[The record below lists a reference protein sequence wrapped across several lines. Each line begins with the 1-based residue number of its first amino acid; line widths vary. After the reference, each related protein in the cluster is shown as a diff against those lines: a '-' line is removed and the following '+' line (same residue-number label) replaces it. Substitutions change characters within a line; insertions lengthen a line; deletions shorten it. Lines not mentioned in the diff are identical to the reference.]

1 MKDTDVSPGYRQK
14 MAEVIPEEWHL
25 TRMKNCLREIKD
37 KSYPP
42 HPEVPYLG
50 LEHLDSGEMD
60 ASGCG
65 DPSLVQSTCSAFK
78 AGDILYGKL
87 RPYLDKAIIA
97 PFDGICSTEIV
108 VMDAKENSLN
118 QFLIYHIHSDD
129 FVGHNVSHAF
139 GTKMPRTSFNT
150 IGEYPLPLPPLP
162 EQHCIA
168 AVLSTVDVGITAT
181 GEVIAKIE
189 ELKRGLVQDLLTKGI
204 DENGRIRSEEIHE
217 FCEVQRM
224 RVPVGWEV
232 AQLKDVI
239 SEKLQSGYSGY
250 ETGESD
256 GIRALTLTAVTE
268 NRIDVSNTKYIKADH
283 ERVKDLFIRRN
294 DIFIERSNTLA
305 LVGLAAL
312 YEGDEPFAIYP
323 DLLVRARANREMIL
337 PKILLESI
345 LHPRSRT
352 YFRRSAKGTSGSMKK
367 IDQKI
372 IGNLYLPLPPL
383 PEQHRIAA
391 ILSTVDRDLAAE
403 RAHRAHLL
411 TLKKGLMRDLLTGR
425 KRVPLNGAGRM
436 ADPGSQSV
444 MSCNTPPEDRP

>member
-1 MKDTDVSPGYRQK
+1 M
-14 MAEVIPEEWHL
+14 
-25 TRMKNCLREIKD
+25 
-37 KSYPP
+37 
-42 HPEVPYLG
+42 
-50 LEHLDSGEMD
+50 
-60 ASGCG
+60 
-65 DPSLVQSTCSAFK
+65 
-78 AGDILYGKL
+78 
-87 RPYLDKAIIA
+87 
-97 PFDGICSTEIV
+97 
-108 VMDAKENSLN
+108 
-118 QFLIYHIHSDD
+118 
-129 FVGHNVSHAF
+129 
-139 GTKMPRTSFNT
+139 
-150 IGEYPLPLPPLP
+150 
-162 EQHCIA
+162 
-168 AVLSTVDVGITAT
+168 
-181 GEVIAKIE
+181 
-189 ELKRGLVQDLLTKGI
+189 QDLLAKGI
-204 DENGRIRSEEIHE
+204 DEDGRVRSEETHE
-217 FCEVQRM
+217 FCEMQKM
-224 RVPVGWEV
+224 RVPVGGWEV

-372 IGNLYLPLPPL
+372 IGNLYLPLPPPL
-383 PEQHRIAA
+383 PPEQHRIATV
-391 ILSTVDRDLAAE
+391 LSTVDRDLAAE

-411 TLKKGLMRDLLTGR
+411 TLKKGLMQDLLTGR
-425 KRVPLNGAGRM
+425 KRVSLNGTGGA
-436 ADPGSQSV
+436 ACPPNHESV
-444 MSCNTPPEDRP
+444 ATRAPPPPEDRP

>member
-1 MKDTDVSPGYRQK
+1 MKDTDVSPGYRRK

-150 IGEYPLPLPPLP
+150 IGEYPLPPLP

-168 AVLSTVDVGITAT
+168 AVLSTVD
-181 GEVIAKIE
+181 
-189 ELKRGLVQDLLTKGI
+189 
-204 DENGRIRSEEIHE
+204 
-217 FCEVQRM
+217 
-224 RVPVGWEV
+224 
-232 AQLKDVI
+232 
-239 SEKLQSGYSGY
+239 
-250 ETGESD
+250 
-256 GIRALTLTAVTE
+256 
-268 NRIDVSNTKYIKADH
+268 
-283 ERVKDLFIRRN
+283 
-294 DIFIERSNTLA
+294 
-305 LVGLAAL
+305 
-312 YEGDEPFAIYP
+312 
-323 DLLVRARANREMIL
+323 
-337 PKILLESI
+337 
-345 LHPRSRT
+345 
-352 YFRRSAKGTSGSMKK
+352 
-367 IDQKI
+367 
-372 IGNLYLPLPPL
+372 
-383 PEQHRIAA
+383 
-391 ILSTVDRDLAAE
+391 RDLAAE
-403 RAHRAHLL
+403 RAHRARLL
-411 TLKKGLMRDLLTGR
+411 TLKKGLVQDLLTGR
-425 KRVPLNGAGRM
+425 KRVPLNGAGGT
-436 ADPGSQSV
+436 AGPGSQSV
-444 MSCNTPPEDRP
+444 TACAPPREDRP

>member
-1 MKDTDVSPGYRQK
+1 MTKAG
-14 MAEVIPEEWHL
+14 VIPEKWHL
-25 TRMKNCLREIKD
+25 TKMKDCLREIKD

-42 HPEVPYLG
+42 HPGVPYVG
-50 LEHLDSGEMD
+50 LEHLDSGAMD
-60 ASGCG
+60 VNGCG
-65 DPSLVQSTCSAFK
+65 DSSLVQSNCSSFK
-78 AGDILYGKL
+78 TGNILYGKL
-87 RPYLDKAIIA
+87 RPYLDKAIIS

-108 VMDAKENSLN
+108 VMDAKDNSTN

-139 GTKMPRTSFNT
+139 GTKMPRTSFDI
-150 IGEYPLPLPPLP
+150 IGEYLLPLPSLP
-162 EQHCIA
+162 EQHRIA
-168 AVLSTVDVGITAT
+168 TILSTVDAAIAAT
-181 GEVIAKIE
+181 DEVIAKTE
-189 ELKRGLVQDLLTKGI
+189 ELKRGLVQDLLAKGI
-204 DENGRIRSEEIHE
+204 DEDGRIRSEETHAFWEI
-217 FCEVQRM
+217 QGM
-224 RVPVGWEV
+224 RVPVEWDV
-232 AQLKDVI
+232 AQLRDVI

-250 ETGESD
+250 ETDENS

-268 NRIDVSNTKYIKADH
+268 NRIDISNTKYIKADP
-283 ERVKDLFIRRN
+283 EKVKDLFIRRD
-294 DIFIERSNTLA
+294 DIFIERSNTVE

-345 LHPRSRT
+345 LHPKSRT

-391 ILSTVDRDLAAE
+391 VLSAVDRDLAAE
-403 RAHRAHLL
+403 RDHRTRLR
-411 TLKKGLMRDLLTGR
+411 TLKKGLMQDLLTGR
-425 KRVPLNGAGRM
+425 KRVPLNGTGGTAG
-436 ADPGSQSV
+436 PGSQSV
-444 MSCNTPPEDRP
+444 TACAPPPEDRP